1 MKKHLRSGYT
11 TGACAAAAAKA
22 AALLVTR
29 HPSPVTDVDIPFPDG
44 SRVSFKIHHSELITL
59 NSQLIAR
66 ASVIKDAGDDPDI
79 TNGAEIAAEVKIQS
93 TEHRAQ
99 STEPPQQGDGA
110 QSPIPNPQ
118 SLILIKGGKG
128 VGIVTKPGLPVPVG
142 EAAINPVPRKMIEE
156 AVREALLDNSAKV
169 QKYKSAKAKDEKS
182 YSETNISSALLHFCT
197 SVLLEVTIS
206 VPQGEEL
213 AKKTLNA
220 RLGITGGISILG
232 TTGIVKPVSAEAWTA
247 TITSSMKVAK
257 AVGLQEIVLSAG
269 RTSEKAHMAEYNLPE
284 ESYVLIGDYLEY
296 SLREAKKLGF
306 KKIHLCAQWAK
317 MVKIAMATP
326 QTHVRF
332 GAIDMRK
339 AVEFLNSLGIAVPED
354 QEFNTAREIFDF
366 INSSPVTRHLL
377 LFSKVCAHAK
387 IYAEEI
393 ADGIPVTTH
402 LVSYEGKIIS
412 GS

>member
-1 MKKHLRSGYT
+1 MKKNLRSGYT

-22 AALLVTR
+22 AALLATR

-44 SRVSFKIHHSELITL
+44 SRHKFRIQNSEFRVQDGIFTA
-59 NSQLIAR
+59 I

-79 TNGAEIAAEVKIQS
+79 TNGAEIAAEVRIQS
-93 TEHRAQ
+93 TE
-99 STEPPQQGDGA
+99 

-156 AVREALLDNSAKV
+156 AVREALLDNSAKE
-169 QKYKSAKAKDEKS
+169 QKCKSAKAEDEKS
-182 YSETNISSALLHFCT
+182 YSETNASSALLHFCT
-197 SVLLEVTIS
+197 SALLEVTIS
-206 VPQGEEL
+206 VPHGEEL

-257 AVGLQEIVLSAG
+257 AAGLQEIVLSAG
-269 RTSEKAHMAEYNLPE
+269 RTSEKAHMAEYHLPE

-296 SLREAKKLGF
+296 SLREAKKHGF

-332 GAIDMRK
+332 GAIDMKK
-339 AVEFLNSLGIAVPED
+339 AVEFLNSLGITVPEEKD
-354 QEFNTAREIFDF
+354 FNTAREIFDF
-366 INSSPVTRHLL
+366 INSSPVTRHLS
-377 LFSKVCAHAK
+377 LFPKVCVHAK
-387 IYAEEI
+387 KYAETI
-393 ADGIPVTTH
+393 IDGIPVTAH
-402 LVSYEGKIIS
+402 LVSYEGKIIA